1 MGDPK
6 VTRDHLVAFLEIAD
20 TRSIQAAA
28 RAHGRSRATYG
39 RLLADLE
46 SAFGEVELLRRAPG
60 LRSGTLTPAGEEL
73 AQRAR
78 LLLRH
83 WEQWI
88 VATRDA
94 LDLRQRAVRVGALAG
109 TLDLIS
115 DLLVELRR
123 ADPTL
128 PVHVVE
134 YADEELVSGVLS
146 GDVDL
151 GFGTLDP
158 GGVPPPLRFET
169 IGELAWVLIVPSEQ
183 RARWPAV
190 VPLRALDGEPMVL
203 PRAGPARIALDRA
216 FADFP
221 SQPIHPHAVAQVGSM
236 PRVVEA
242 VARGFGVAIVSHF
255 RAAFLPE
262 GVEVRTLEGA
272 PPPLVAGAY
281 ARVSDTIEGVGA
293 ELLARAR
300 GRFAELRRRDAAA
313 AERAPAVAA

>member
-1 MGDPK
+1 MGEPTI
-6 VTRDHLVAFLEIAD
+6 TRDHLRAFLEIAD

-39 RLLADLE
+39 RLLGDLE
-46 SAFGEVELLRRAPG
+46 AAFGGLELLRRAPG

-83 WEQWI
+83 WEQWL
-88 VATRDA
+88 VSTRDA

-128 PVHVVE
+128 PVHMVE
-134 YADEELVSGVLS
+134 YGDDELQAGVQG

-158 GGVPPPLRFET
+158 AGVPSPLRFEQ
-169 IGELAWVLIVPSEQ
+169 IGELHWVLILPGEQ
-183 RARWPAV
+183 RARWPAQV
-190 VPLRALDGEPMVL
+190 HLRELDGEAMVI
-203 PRAGPARIALDRA
+203 PRAGPARAALDRA

-221 SQPIHPHAVAQVGSM
+221 GQPLHLHAVAQVGSM

-262 GVEVRTLEGA
+262 GVEVRALEGG
-272 PPPLVAGAY
+272 PPPLIAGAY
-281 ARVSDTIEGVGA
+281 VRASDVVVGAGA

-300 GRFAELRRRDAAA
+300 ARFTELSTPRSGRSPGA
-313 AERAPAVAA
+313 